1 MKEKLGNIQNE
12 ANRDELDFY
21 ATNPKDVEEL
31 VSLLSLNNKSYTI
44 LEPCAG
50 NGHIAKV
57 LAKYG
62 HTVIT
67 NDIVERDFKL
77 DHVVDFLNETIPLQ
91 TKPQMVVTNPPFK
104 YAKEFIEKSLEY
116 ADIVIVIARLDLL
129 ESKKRKELN
138 QNHLKH
144 VFVHTDRARFA
155 KNGDDSMFEL
165 GTAMSTG
172 WFVYTKNK
180 PEVARIEII

>member
-1 MKEKLGNIQNE
+1 MKEKLGSIQNE
-12 ANRDELDFY
+12 ADRDELDFY

-31 VSLLSLNNKSYTI
+31 VQLLKLNTKSYTI

-57 LAKYG
+57 LTKYG

-67 NDIVERDFKL
+67 NDIIERDFKL
-77 DHVVDFLNETIPLQ
+77 DHVVDFLNDTIPLEV
-91 TKPQMVVTNPPFK
+91 KPDIVITNPPFK

-129 ESKKRKELN
+129 ESKKRKALN
-138 QNHLKH
+138 QNHLKYA
-144 VFVHTDRARFA
+144 FVHTDRARFA
-155 KNGDDSMFEL
+155 KNGDDTLFDQ

-172 WFVYTKNK
+172 WFVYTKVK
-180 PEVARIEII
+180 QEVARIEII

>member
-1 MKEKLGNIQNE
+1 
-12 ANRDELDFY
+12 
-21 ATNPKDVEEL
+21 
-31 VSLLSLNNKSYTI
+31 
-44 LEPCAG
+44 
-50 NGHIAKV
+50 V
-57 LAKYG
+57 LTSYG

-77 DHVVDFLNETIPLQ
+77 DHTVDFLNETIPLKS
-91 TKPQMVVTNPPFK
+91 KPHMVITNPPFK

-129 ESKKRKELN
+129 ESKKRKDLN
-138 QNHLKH
+138 QNHLAH

-155 KNGDDSMFEL
+155 KNGDDSRFEM
-165 GTAMSTG
+165 GTAMSTA

-180 PEVARIEII
+180 QKAARIEIV